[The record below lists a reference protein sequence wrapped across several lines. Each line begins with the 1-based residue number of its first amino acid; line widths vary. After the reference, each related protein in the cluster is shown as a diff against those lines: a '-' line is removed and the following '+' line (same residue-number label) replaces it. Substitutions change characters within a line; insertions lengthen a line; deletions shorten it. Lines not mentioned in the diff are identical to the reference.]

1 MKMVHRA
8 GIEPATPRASI
19 ECSTSELPVRDCF
32 FRPPRRRDFNPT
44 EVGGDISGAGAAHA
58 RQPGIGA
65 GRLVWMAG
73 FEPAASAV
81 RERHSNQA
89 ELHPVVLVGV
99 AGLEPAT
106 SRIPSE
112 HATRLRHTPL
122 IRLAYFEAARY
133 FGTFVHGLGG

>member
-1 MKMVHRA
+1 MIA
-8 GIEPATPRASI
+8 FSA
-19 ECSTSELPVRDCF
+19 
-32 FRPPRRRDFNPT
+32 PPRRRDFNPA
-44 EVGGDISGAGAAHA
+44 EVGEDISGAGAAHA
-58 RQPGIGA
+58 RRPGIGV

-81 RERHSNQA
+81 RERHSNQS

-122 IRLAYFEAARY
+122 IRLTYFEAARY
-133 FGTFVHGLGG
+133 FGTSVHGLGG